1 MILGKLA
8 MILGKPVTVVVCVVL
23 WVSFAD
29 AFVPPPLAPSS
40 RTSNTAVGLRASAK
54 SAAEAAVPVS
64 RRGAMGR
71 ALSLIA
77 GVAVVGELPAEA
89 KPTKATEED
98 TIAAWN
104 KLIDAQESLA
114 EVKALVEAKDW
125 DGIVALLVHT

>member
-1 MILGKLA
+1 
-8 MILGKPVTVVVCVVL
+8 MILGKPVAVVVCVVL

-29 AFVPPPLAPSS
+29 AFAPPPLAPSS

-54 SAAEAAVPVS
+54 SAEAAVPVS

-104 KLIDAQESLA
+104 KLIDAQASLA

-125 DGIVALLVHT
+125 DGINALLVHT

>member
-1 MILGKLA
+1 
-8 MILGKPVTVVVCVVL
+8 
-23 WVSFAD
+23 
-29 AFVPPPLAPSS
+29 
-40 RTSNTAVGLRASAK
+40 
-54 SAAEAAVPVS
+54 
-64 RRGAMGR
+64 MGR

-114 EVKALVEAKDW
+114 TVNALVEAKDW
-125 DGIVALLVHT
+125 DGINALLVHT

>member
-1 MILGKLA
+1 MILGKT
-8 MILGKPVTVVVCVVL
+8 VTVVVCVVL

-29 AFVPPPLAPSS
+29 AFAPPPLAHTS
-40 RTSNTAVGLRASAK
+40 RSSNTAVGLRASAK